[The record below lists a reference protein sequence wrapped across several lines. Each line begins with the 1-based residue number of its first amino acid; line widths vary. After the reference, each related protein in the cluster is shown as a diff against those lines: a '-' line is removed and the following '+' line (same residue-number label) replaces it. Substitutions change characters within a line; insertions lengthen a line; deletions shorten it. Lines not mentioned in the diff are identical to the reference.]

1 MRKFSIA
8 SVAATSAIA
17 LTLTA
22 CSTKGGGGGATSGSD
37 GLKTDVGVTDSE
49 INLLTLDDLSGVF
62 KTNSLAYE
70 YGIGIWADEVNAAGG
85 ICERDI
91 KINSQDTAY
100 KVDNALPLYDQ
111 QKGNSL
117 GIISVGGSHI
127 LAALKQKITTD
138 NVLTVPASWA
148 SINLDSNAILM
159 IGQTYDVEMLNGL
172 SYLQEEGIIG
182 EGDQIG
188 HIYVDSEYGQNALT
202 GTKAYAEDNGMTVTE
217 AKIASTD
224 TDMTAIVTKMKAD
237 GVKAIAVTTP
247 PAALGSIALQNQAQ
261 GLNVPM
267 IGSNPVFA
275 PTLLEDPG
283 VTAAL
288 KNYYQVTSYAPI
300 GSEVPAAQELL
311 GKLQE
316 ITDEQ
321 PNIGTS
327 QGYVW
332 GLAWQELLQTA
343 CDNGDLTRAG
353 IMEAMSQVDALETNG
368 LTGTLSF
375 ATEGTPTTREAFI
388 VAPDP
393 NVPGG
398 LTVMQGLFESEAAK
412 KYKTP
417 YEK

>member
-1 MRKFSIA
+1 MRKFSVA
-8 SVAATSAIA
+8 SVAAASVLA
-17 LTLTA
+17 LTLTG
-22 CSTKGGGGGATSGSD
+22 CSTKGGGGGSTSGAD

-237 GVKAIAVTTP
+237 GVAAIAITTP
-247 PAALGSIALQNQAQ
+247 PAALGSAALQNQSQ

-267 IGSNPVFA
+267 IGSNPVFS
-275 PTLLEDPG
+275 PTLLEDPA
-283 VTAAL
+283 VTSAL
-288 KNYYQVTSYAPI
+288 SNYYQVTSYAPF
-300 GSEVPAAQELL
+300 GSDNPKVAEILSKLTEKTQDAPNL
-311 GKLQE
+311 G
-316 ITDEQ
+316 TVM
-321 PNIGTS
+321 
-327 QGYVW
+327 GYVW
-332 GLAWQELLQTA
+332 GLAWGEVLQKA
-343 CDNGDLTRAG
+343 CDNGDMTRAG
-353 IMEAMSQVDALETNG
+353 VLEAKDSIDSLATEE
-368 LTGTLSF
+368 LTGPLDFSTPG
-375 ATEGTPTTREAFI
+375 APTTRQAFI
-388 VAPDP
+388 TQADP
-393 NVPGG
+393 EVPGG
-398 LTVMQGLFESEAAK
+398 LTVVKELYESEAAK
-412 KYKTP
+412 SYKAP
-417 YEK
+417 YQK